1 MPSKNK
7 PLTSKDI
14 KAFAKTLN
22 TKKKRANFLVKTGI
36 YTKKGN
42 LRKPYKFSK
51 RLVLRTANENVYAW
65 INQEKTIITNEDTD
79 NSTALS
85 KQEAIDIAKQI
96 LEYYQS

>member
-7 PLTSKDI
+7 HT
-14 KAFAKTLN
+14 N
-22 TKKKRANFLVKTGI
+22 TKKKSKDSLVKAPA
-36 YTKKGN
+36 YTKK
-42 LRKPYKFSK
+42 
-51 RLVLRTANENVYAW
+51 LVLRTSNENVYAW